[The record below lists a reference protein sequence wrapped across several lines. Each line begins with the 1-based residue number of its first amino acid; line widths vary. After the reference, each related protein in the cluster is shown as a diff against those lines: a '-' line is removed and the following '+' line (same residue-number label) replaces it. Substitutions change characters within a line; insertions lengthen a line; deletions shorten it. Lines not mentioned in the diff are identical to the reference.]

1 MSLRNKIYFSP
12 FGYLIHVALVI
23 FAAFGKRCI
32 VYGYWNSDH
41 KYLPKCR
48 ISSKALILNKKKL
61 KIEDNVWIN
70 HYARIDTTSGVEIG
84 EGCQIGYGACIL
96 SHSSHI
102 AIRLLGKH
110 YMETPIENRT
120 GYIFKP
126 VKIGK
131 YTFVGG
137 GSCIMPGVTV
147 GKGCVIGVNSVVTHD
162 IPDYSIA
169 MGNPAKVTGSTLDTD
184 REFFREHPELK
195 EMYYDEEALKRLLN
209 ENR

>member
-12 FGYLIHVALVI
+12 FGYLVHLALAVLG
-23 FAAFGKRCI
+23 ALGKRCM
-32 VYGYWNSDH
+32 VYGYRNSEG

-48 ISSKALILNKKKL
+48 ISSKALILDKKKL
-61 KIEDNVWIN
+61 KIGDNVWIN

-96 SHSSHI
+96 SHSSHN
-102 AIRLLGKH
+102 AIRLLGTH
-110 YMETPIENRT
+110 YMEIPIMDRA

-137 GSCIMPGVTV
+137 GSCIMPGVTI

-169 MGNPAKVTGSTLDTD
+169 MGNPARVAGSTLDTD
-184 REFFREHPELK
+184 REFLTNNPELK
-195 EMYYDEEALKRLLN
+195 KMYYDGEVLN
-209 ENR
+209 RMKIDN

>member
-12 FGYLIHVALVI
+12 FGYLIHLALVVLG
-23 FAAFGKRCI
+23 ALGKRCM
-32 VYGYWNSDH
+32 VYGYRNSDG

-48 ISSKALILNKKKL
+48 ISSKAWILGKKNL

-84 EGCQIGYGACIL
+84 EGCQIGYGVCIL

-110 YMETPIENRT
+110 YMETALENRA

-169 MGNPAKVTGSTLDTD
+169 MGNPARVAGSTLDTD
-184 REFFREHPELK
+184 REFLTNNPELK
-195 EMYYDEEALKRLLN
+195 KMYYDGEVLN
-209 ENR
+209 RMKIDN

>member
-96 SHSSHI
+96 SHSSHN
-102 AIRLLGKH
+102 AIRLLGTH
-110 YMETPIENRT
+110 YMEIPIMDRA

-137 GSCIMPGVTV
+137 GSCIMPGVTI

-169 MGNPAKVTGSTLDTD
+169 MGNPARVAGSTLDTD
-184 REFFREHPELK
+184 REFLTNNPELK
-195 EMYYDEEALKRLLN
+195 KMYYDGEVLN
-209 ENR
+209 RMKIDN

>member
-1 MSLRNKIYFSP
+1 MHLVLAVL
-12 FGYLIHVALVI
+12 GAL
-23 FAAFGKRCI
+23 GKRCM
-32 VYGYWNSDH
+32 VYGYRNSEG

-48 ISSKALILNKKKL
+48 ISSKALILDKKKL
-61 KIEDNVWIN
+61 KIGDNVWIN

-96 SHSSHI
+96 SHSSHN
-102 AIRLLGKH
+102 AIRLLGTH
-110 YMETPIENRT
+110 YMEIPIMDRA

-137 GSCIMPGVTV
+137 GSCIMPGVTI

-169 MGNPAKVTGSTLDTD
+169 MGNPARVAGSTLDTD
-184 REFFREHPELK
+184 REFLTNNPELK
-195 EMYYDEEALKRLLN
+195 KMYYDGEVLN
-209 ENR
+209 RMKIDN